1 MGSFDQ
7 FLNESKI
14 QIKRKYTENHPAKT
28 VGKAAKIR
36 NKMLEAAADGKITK
50 EEFDAILREMSTDT
64 GRWMRRNSRY
74 FNVSEESVSL
84 SKTGQRILNE
94 LQKELVVNEKA
105 SVFTMAN
112 AKAEEIFGEFGIAT
126 LDFDELN
133 QIIDLKKADKIAK
146 RKFGEEGFMSLTE
159 IEMEELLEKNP
170 KLLKENK
177 TNKNMENKFLFESF
191 GEFEASLDSL
201 NEAFKSTKF
210 SQLFMQTSRYSG
222 KKSFNKDL
230 VKAFYQATKI
240 DLSRIEDEDI
250 LTSDPQTVY
259 KNKTDDTI
267 VFYISD
273 NTKENP
279 YAPYDSYGEN
289 KTIPGG
295 GYLLAMSTGKNEFY
309 GVEWSRYG
317 GPKGKGG
324 RTLAKRDNNSGDTV
338 GISKKYKGWDGTGLY
353 NVKRIAEVAD
363 RAVVLNI
370 ALLKQKYST
379 AELRAS
385 REEARR
391 GATAFKNAKDFKSE
405 NNARYAQIL
414 ADKASKLPL
423 DKMVKDAIDALGVQI
438 QDGLSKGEKTEYGEI
453 KIGENP
459 RGRAVKLTDA
469 ASHMSSILSDYERY
483 VSYIKQAEE
492 SEARYGQRESYY
504 ERESKEYAKRV
515 KDKIDKIEVFN
526 YAW

>member
-126 LDFDELN
+126 LDFDELG
-133 QIIDLKKADKIAK
+133 QIIDIKKADKIAK
-146 RKFGEEGFMSLTE
+146 RKYGEEGFMSLTE

-191 GEFEASLDSL
+191 EEFEASLDSL

-273 NTKENP
+273 NAKENP

-289 KTIPGG
+289 KNIPGG
-295 GYLLAMSTGKNEFY
+295 GYLLAMTTGKNEFY

-317 GPKGKGG
+317 SRG

-379 AELRAS
+379 EELRAS

-405 NNARYAQIL
+405 NNARYAKIL

-423 DKMVKDAIDALGVQI
+423 DKMVKDAIDTLGAQI
-438 QDGLSKGEKTEYGEI
+438 QAGLSKGEKTEYGEI

-483 VSYIKQAEE
+483 VSYIKQAED
-492 SEARYGQRESYY
+492 SEARYGERESYY
-504 ERESKEYAKRV
+504 ERESKDYAKRV